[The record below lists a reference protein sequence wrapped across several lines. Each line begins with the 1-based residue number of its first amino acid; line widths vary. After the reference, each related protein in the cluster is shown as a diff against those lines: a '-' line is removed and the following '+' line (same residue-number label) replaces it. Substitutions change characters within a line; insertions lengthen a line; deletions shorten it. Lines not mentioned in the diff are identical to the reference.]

1 MSTRDYDYAP
11 TRHYLKTQKVSYTP
25 NQAATDTWLHRHSLM
40 EPAQDAKLLG
50 FLIATLGLA
59 AGCALGVF
67 AYWLAGKLFGF

>member
-1 MSTRDYDYAP
+1 MSTRDYTP
-11 TRHYLKTQKVSYTP
+11 TRHYIKHQTVTP
-25 NQAATDTWLHRHSLM
+25 NQCATDTWLHRHSLM

-67 AYWLAGKLFGF
+67 AYWLAGKMFGF